1 MVYRHRVGV
10 SERNIS
16 PKIQVWFLSNKN
28 FLCTNEVICM
38 LVAGCKKK
46 ELTILLLRCS
56 LDAGSDEVGSE
67 THSALKIENYCKNK

>member
-1 MVYRHRVGV
+1 
-10 SERNIS
+10 
-16 PKIQVWFLSNKN
+16 
-28 FLCTNEVICM
+28 M